1 MGAKTKRV
9 YGHKRKPMSKIN
21 SNHILAA
28 ALALVEAKLQEALV
42 DLSRP
47 DVNADEIVKLVE
59 TVVDRKFKSTPPF
72 DTLIENMA
80 KGFDQKLENTF
91 HQHLL
96 ITNRSTTDAIMAAN
110 AAKTAL
116 ETHNHDDAYS
126 PLGHDHDASYAPL
139 NAFNEHN
146 HDGEY
151 TNHETT
157 KALSEKLD
165 TTIKAV
171 VEATTKDL
179 DDIHAKIDKS
189 IVDTHEH
196 FQPQVDDVNARLK
209 SHDSRAS
216 ELESFVGK
224 SASAHGEL
232 RNEVQLQKNNHKA
245 ALEKIKTKLSDL
257 NAKKSDVHDHPFAPL
272 GHSHDEF
279 ATVDDL
285 ESVQD
290 RVTQIDQTFSTEVGN
305 IFSRMD
311 QLLAEKQD
319 QHSAITKDDL
329 NILKSEVL
337 QAAKD
342 SIVPP
347 KDALN
352 WEFKQ
357 HPSRQ
362 GTLMYKR
369 DDWSHWKT
377 MMLFNDN
384 TMKELMNAVNR
395 VTTQPRDVGGFGMA
409 GPAYQDPREIIS
421 HGSLN
426 DLMDVDTN
434 SVRPTSNDVFMWDS
448 ISNQWVPRTV
458 QEFAAVIIPIL
469 ENDMN
474 KQYNKLVDVI
484 DPQNMYVGESIPGTA
499 TTAAGWRIKKITEDV
514 SGDMTILWANGSADF
529 TQIWNN
535 RTTLNY
541 SI

>member
-1 MGAKTKRV
+1 MAAKTKRV
-9 YGHKRKPMSKIN
+9 CGHKRKPMSKIN
-21 SNHILAA
+21 NNHILAA
-28 ALALVEAKLQEALV
+28 ALALVEAKLQEALA
-42 DLSRP
+42 DLSHP
-47 DVNADEIVKLVE
+47 DVNADDIVKLVE
-59 TVVDRKFKSTPPF
+59 TVVDRKLGETPSFDNLTENMTNAFHQRIESAGYQQRAYSDEMGMRLGKST
-72 DTLIENMA
+72 
-80 KGFDQKLENTF
+80 
-91 HQHLL
+91 
-96 ITNRSTTDAIMAAN
+96 DAL
-110 AAKTAL
+110 KTAL
-116 ETHNHDDAYS
+116 EAHNHDDAYS
-126 PLGHDHDASYAPL
+126 ALGHDHDASYAPL

-151 TNHETT
+151 TKHETT
-157 KALSEKLD
+157 KALSDKLN

-179 DDIHAKIDKS
+179 DDIHAKIDHAM
-189 IVDTHEH
+189 VDPHNH
-196 FQPQVDDVNARLK
+196 YQPQIDVVHSRLDK
-209 SHDSRAS
+209 QESRAT

-224 SASAHGEL
+224 AASAHGEL
-232 RNEVQLQKNNHKA
+232 RNEVQVHKHHQKA
-245 ALEKIKTKLSDL
+245 VIEKIKTKISDL
-257 NAKKSDVHDHPFAPL
+257 NAKKSDVHDHPYAPID
-272 GHSHDEF
+272 HSHGEF

-290 RVTQIDQTFSTEVGN
+290 RVNQIDQTFSTEVGN

-329 NILKSEVL
+329 ATLKSEVL

-395 VTTQPRDVGGFGMA
+395 VTTPPRDVGGFGMA

-434 SVRPTSNDVFMWDS
+434 SVRPTSNDVFMWDAL
-448 ISNQWVPRTV
+448 SNQWVPRTV

-529 TQIWNN
+529 TQIWDN